1 MKYSIKKYTRRRCYN
16 KNKKKHN
23 SNKGR
28 SIKKHYGRRRVTL
41 HKKSKMRNQRK
52 TKKMY
57 QYGGVWKDADGNW
70 HRDED
75 RPAGDAAEAMGE
87 PVAAAAE
94 EQDVPDDQVP
104 SYTGETTGDDGDYY
118 IDVPLSPGGLPEDYP
133 DAPDADRDA
142 ADLVV
147 SKQELLRIFR
157 EFPEVLSSVRIADPN
172 VATHVMSAIQRGDDH
187 ADVAA
192 TGVVHD
198 IQIKACSECSPG
210 GACVFD
216 RPNQNQLYGKLLEM
230 IFAILK
236 VLLRGE
242 ALSAFFSLGP
252 CVPYDIPRTLT
263 GGAHIPELFRN
274 CAISVKTLLDTETK
288 LSRRE
293 TPSTGRIACGDAVI
307 FLESLINC
315 LTQGVVLKLVV
326 IDYYLVKNE
335 ITGRT
340 SSVVPRIMAVYNLTA
355 NRHLIFGSN
364 DHREALARVSDLK
377 GRIASAQD
385 PKHTSGQ
392 RKTVLSEIRK
402 DVKGFNVWMAN
413 GGGGLC
419 CAYKQSKEADTVTDG
434 PKKQI
439 RLQMSVVLWS
449 VTMQPK
455 DFKEWQALNYTGAQR
470 IAGIQPYYV
479 ELDPFPAQPVQTPKA
494 TGKNGNAKNRMR
506 TQAMHFASS
515 APGADASAPVK
526 PPGASV
532 KPTIGKKPR

>member
-118 IDVPLSPGGLPEDYP
+118 IDVPLSPTGVP
-133 DAPDADRDA
+133 DDFVLVVKD
-142 ADLVV
+142 DLAV
-147 SKQELLRIFR
+147 SKQELLKIFR
-157 EFPEVLSSVRIADPN
+157 DFPTILDSLGIQANDADNTAGSLVR
-172 VATHVMSAIQRGDDH
+172 
-187 ADVAA
+187 
-192 TGVVHD
+192 D
-198 IQIKACSECSPG
+198 IHTKACIECSPG

-236 VLLRGE
+236 VLLRGV
-242 ALSAFFSLGP
+242 ALSDFFSLGP
-252 CVPYDIPRTLT
+252 CVPFDIPPNLT

-307 FLESLINC
+307 FLESLIQC
-315 LTQGVVLKLVV
+315 VDSGVTLEMVV
-326 IDYYLVKNE
+326 IDYYLEKNE
-335 ITGRT
+335 ETGRT

-355 NRHLIFGSN
+355 NRQLIFGSN
-364 DHREALARVSDLK
+364 APGEALGKVSDLK
-377 GRIASAQD
+377 ARIATAQD
-385 PKHTSGQ
+385 PRHTPEQ
-392 RKTVLSEIRK
+392 RRKVLSDIRR
-402 DVKGFNVWMAN
+402 DVKLFNVWMAN

-419 CAYKQSKEADTVTDG
+419 CAYKQSKEADTVMDG

-455 DFKEWQALNYTGAQR
+455 DFNEWQALDYTGAQR

-494 TGKNGNAKNRMR
+494 TGKKGNAKNKMR
-506 TQAMHFASS
+506 EQAMLFASS
-515 APGADASAPVK
+515 ASSARGANASAPVK

-532 KPTIGKKPR
+532 KPTIGKKTR

>member
-57 QYGGVWKDADGNW
+57 QYGGVWKDEYGNW

-75 RPAGDAAEAMGE
+75 RPAG
-87 PVAAAAE
+87 AAAAE
-94 EQDVPDDQVP
+94 EPMGAAAAAEGQDVPGDQVQ
-104 SYTGETTGDDGDYY
+104 SYTGETTGDYY

-142 ADLVV
+142 ADLAV

-157 EFPEVLSSVRIADPN
+157 EFPEVLSSVRIADHN
-172 VATHVMSAIQRGDDH
+172 VATHVTSAIQKGDDP

-210 GACVFD
+210 SACVFD

-236 VLLRGE
+236 VLLRGD
-242 ALSAFFSLGP
+242 ALSAFFSLGTCEP
-252 CVPYDIPRTLT
+252 FDIPHTLT
-263 GGAHIPELFRN
+263 MGTHIPELFRD
-274 CAISVKTLLDTETK
+274 CAISVKTLLDKKQILE
-288 LSRRE
+288 RRE
-293 TPSTGRIACGDAVI
+293 TPSTGRIACGDAAI
-307 FLESLINC
+307 FLQSLIYC
-315 LTQGVVLKLVV
+315 VKQRVTLEMVV
-326 IDYYLVKNE
+326 IDYYLEKNE
-335 ITGRT
+335 ETGRT

-355 NRHLIFGSN
+355 NRQLIFGSN
-364 DHREALARVSDLK
+364 NLEETLVRVSDLK
-377 GRIASAQD
+377 ARIATAQD
-385 PKHTSGQ
+385 PSHTPEER
-392 RKTVLSEIRK
+392 RKVLSDIRR
-402 DVKGFNVWMAN
+402 DVKVFNVWMAN

-419 CAYKQSKEADTVTDG
+419 CAYKQSKKADTVIDG
-434 PKKQI
+434 PKQQI
-439 RLQMSVVLWS
+439 RLQISVVLLS

-455 DFKEWQALNYTGAQR
+455 DFKEWQVLGYRGAQR
-470 IAGIQPYYV
+470 IAGI
-479 ELDPFPAQPVQTPKA
+479 
-494 TGKNGNAKNRMR
+494 
-506 TQAMHFASS
+506 
-515 APGADASAPVK
+515 
-526 PPGASV
+526 
-532 KPTIGKKPR
+532 